1 MKDTTKK
8 CKKTHYIRIE
18 RNLEEMKRDIERK
31 NEPEA
36 EKGEW
41 GRRNRNGSA
50 DNGKCEGFF

>member
-1 MKDTTKK
+1 M

-36 EKGEW
+36 EKGE
-41 GRRNRNGSA
+41 
-50 DNGKCEGFF
+50 